1 MENKIAKSSPVGNP
15 VFFEKGKLIVSDNPV
30 IPFVEGDGI
39 GADIWRAARPVI
51 DEAVRLA
58 YQGSRSIDWFEIFA
72 GQKAFDLYHSWLPD
86 ETLRAFRE
94 FLVGIKG
101 PLATPVG
108 EGIRSLNVA
117 LRKNL
122 DLFACVRPVRW
133 FPGVPAPVVHP
144 EKVDMVIFREN
155 TEDLYTGIE
164 FEQGSEKTKRFLDL
178 LKEQFPE
185 EAEKIRFP
193 ETTAFG
199 IKPVSMEGSSRLV
212 RAAIRY
218 ALENKRRSVTLVHK
232 GNIMKFTEG
241 GFRGWGY
248 DVAEKEF
255 GERVFSMR
263 RYEKIKKTEGEP
275 AAEKARKTAMQ
286 EGKLLI
292 KDIITDAAFE
302 QTLTRAGDYD
312 VLATTNLNGDY
323 LSDALAAQVGGIG
336 IAPGAN
342 INYET
347 GNAIFEATH
356 GTAPLLAGKDKANP
370 GSMLLSAEMMLRYLG
385 WNEAADF
392 VMKGLVGAIG
402 SQQLT
407 EDLYQLLPGSR
418 LVKTSEFGKIIIQHM
433 NQ

>member
-1 MENKIAKSSPVGNP
+1 MENKIANSSPVGNP
-15 VFFEKGKLIVSDNPV
+15 VFFENGKLIVSNNPV

-39 GADIWRAARPVI
+39 GADIWRVARPVI

-58 YQGSRSIDWFEIFA
+58 YAGSRSIGWFEIFA
-72 GQKAFDLYHSWLPD
+72 GQKAFDLQHSWLPD
-86 ETLRAFRE
+86 ETLQAFRE

-133 FPGVPAPVVHP
+133 FPGVPAPVLHP

-193 ETTAFG
+193 ATTAFG

-212 RAAIRY
+212 RASIRY

-255 GERVFSMR
+255 GDRIFSMR
-263 RYEKIKKTEGEP
+263 QYEKIKKIEGE
-275 AAEKARKTAMQ
+275 AVAEKARKAALM

-302 QTLTRAGDYD
+302 QTLTRASDYD

-370 GSMLLSAEMMLRYLG
+370 GSILLSAEMMLRYLG
-385 WNEAADF
+385 WNEAADL

-402 SQQLT
+402 SRQLT
-407 EDLYQLLPGSR
+407 EDLHQLLPGST
-418 LVKTSEFGKIIIQHM
+418 LVKTSEFGKIIIQYM
-433 NQ
+433 KQ